1 MNDAEQHDVLKTDA
15 AKALV
20 AQAFATQTP
29 AAQASTPMPA
39 PAASPA
45 PEPLSELTEPML
57 EPRNSIFYE
66 DGSLFHT
73 KKGRAQACPQ
83 LSIPCADTHGH
94 IHCLSE
100 RTAASALARA
110 AYAGVGLL
118 ICPIDPLLDE
128 KTGVYTRETIDSWI
142 ETTRADAKALITE
155 AEHQGHA
162 YPHFSHV
169 SADAAPLRTPRT
181 HPLILD
187 HNYIIAGVHPYGASA
202 YSEEIHARLAHI
214 LESPY
219 CVGVGEI
226 GIDFGPYNT
235 TPVHDQIEA
244 FTRQYLLA
252 RALDLPT
259 ELHIRDRDVHD
270 SSAHDLCYSLLKT
283 HGVNP
288 RGVILHCFCS
298 TPEVMKPFCDLGVT
312 IAFGGVSTFASA
324 EYVRQA
330 LVSAPQRQIVT
341 ETDCPYMAP
350 VPLRGC
356 ENEPACVA
364 FTALAAAKARF
375 FAKHALE
382 APADLS
388 NCAYVPQ
395 DPAFYQEYAHM
406 WNNACRMFSLDDMC
420 IRL

>member
-1 MNDAEQHDVLKTDA
+1 MNDVEQHDVLKTDA
-15 AKALV
+15 AKASV

-29 AAQASTPMPA
+29 AAQAPTSA
-39 PAASPA
+39 PEPA
-45 PEPLSELTEPML
+45 PESLSELPEPML

-73 KKGRAQACPQ
+73 KKGRVQACPQ
-83 LSIPCADTHGH
+83 LSLPCADTHGH

-128 KTGVYTRETIDSWI
+128 KTGVYTRETIDTWI
-142 ETTRADAKALITE
+142 ETTRASASALITE
-155 AEHQGHA
+155 AEHQGRA
-162 YPHFSHV
+162 YPHFPYL
-169 SADAAPLRTPRT
+169 SAAHTTPLTPRKD
-181 HPLILD
+181 PLILD
-187 HNYIIAGVHPYGASA
+187 HNYVIAGVHPYGASA
-202 YSEEIHARLAHI
+202 YSDQIHARLAHI

-235 TPVHDQIEA
+235 TPAHDQIEA

-252 RALDLPT
+252 RELDLPT
-259 ELHIRDRDVHD
+259 ELHIRDRDVSD

-330 LVSAPQRQIVT
+330 LAQAPETCIVT

-375 FAKHALE
+375 FATHAHALS
-382 APADLS
+382 ADLHD
-388 NCAYVPQ
+388 CAYVLQ
-395 DPAFYQEYAHM
+395 DPAFYEEYAQM

-420 IRL
+420 IRS

>member
-1 MNDAEQHDVLKTDA
+1 MNDAEQNDTVKTDA
-15 AKALV
+15 AKAPAV
-20 AQAFATQTP
+20 QA
-29 AAQASTPMPA
+29 PA
-39 PAASPA
+39 PAPEASPA
-45 PEPLSELTEPML
+45 ALCESLPEPPAPKLK
-57 EPRNSIFYE
+57 PRNSIFYE

-73 KKGRAQACPQ
+73 KKGRAQALPQ
-83 LSIPCADTHGH
+83 LPAPCADTHGH

-128 KTGVYTRETIDSWI
+128 KTGVFTRETIDSWI
-142 ETTRADAKALITE
+142 ETTRAHTRALIAE

-162 YPHFSHV
+162 YPRFSYL
-169 SADAAPLRTPRT
+169 SADDATPQTLRT

-187 HNYIIAGVHPYGASA
+187 HTYVIAGVHPYGASA
-202 YSEEIHARLAHI
+202 YSDQIHARLAHI
-214 LESPY
+214 LESPH

-235 TPVHDQIEA
+235 TPAHDQIEA

-252 RALDLPT
+252 RELDLPT
-259 ELHIRDRDVHD
+259 ELHIRDRDVND
-270 SSAHDLCYSLLKT
+270 TSAHDLCYSLLKT

-330 LVSAPQRQIVT
+330 LTQAPRACIVT

-375 FAKHALE
+375 FAKHAHALS
-382 APADLS
+382 ADLHD
-388 NCAYVPQ
+388 CAYVPQ
-395 DPAFYQEYAHM
+395 DPAFYEEYAQM
-406 WNNACRMFSLDDMC
+406 WNNACRMFALDHIC
-420 IRL
+420 IRS

>member
-1 MNDAEQHDVLKTDA
+1 M
-15 AKALV
+15 
-20 AQAFATQTP
+20 
-29 AAQASTPMPA
+29 
-39 PAASPA
+39 
-45 PEPLSELTEPML
+45 
-57 EPRNSIFYE
+57 
-66 DGSLFHT
+66 
-73 KKGRAQACPQ
+73 
-83 LSIPCADTHGH
+83 
-94 IHCLSE
+94 
-100 RTAASALARA
+100 
-110 AYAGVGLL
+110 GLL

-128 KTGVYTRETIDSWI
+128 KTGVYTRETIDTWI
-142 ETTRADAKALITE
+142 ETTRASASALIAE
-155 AEHQGHA
+155 AEHQGRA

-169 SADAAPLRTPRT
+169 SADAAPLRTPRP

-375 FAKHALE
+375 FAKHAPE

-388 NCAYVPQ
+388 NCACVPQ

-406 WNNACRMFSLDDMC
+406 WNNACRMFSLDDIC

>member
-1 MNDAEQHDVLKTDA
+1 MNDVEQHDVLKTDA
-15 AKALV
+15 TQAPV

-29 AAQASTPMPA
+29 AAQAPTPA
-39 PAASPA
+39 
-45 PEPLSELTEPML
+45 L

-128 KTGVYTRETIDSWI
+128 KTGVYTRETIDTWI

-219 CVGVGEI
+219 CVGVGRLGSI
-226 GIDFGPYNT
+226 LAPT
-235 TPVHDQIEA
+235 TQLL
-244 FTRQYLLA
+244 FT
-252 RALDLPT
+252 
-259 ELHIRDRDVHD
+259 IR
-270 SSAHDLCYSLLKT
+270 
-283 HGVNP
+283 
-288 RGVILHCFCS
+288 
-298 TPEVMKPFCDLGVT
+298 
-312 IAFGGVSTFASA
+312 
-324 EYVRQA
+324 
-330 LVSAPQRQIVT
+330 
-341 ETDCPYMAP
+341 
-350 VPLRGC
+350 
-356 ENEPACVA
+356 
-364 FTALAAAKARF
+364 
-375 FAKHALE
+375 
-382 APADLS
+382 
-388 NCAYVPQ
+388 
-395 DPAFYQEYAHM
+395 
-406 WNNACRMFSLDDMC
+406 
-420 IRL
+420 

>member
-66 DGSLFHT
+66 DGSLIHT

-202 YSEEIHARLAHI
+202 YSEEIHVRLAHI

-219 CVGVGEI
+219 CVGVGRMGTI
-226 GIDFGPYNT
+226 LAPT
-235 TPVHDQIEA
+235 TQLL
-244 FTRQYLLA
+244 FT
-252 RALDLPT
+252 
-259 ELHIRDRDVHD
+259 IR
-270 SSAHDLCYSLLKT
+270 
-283 HGVNP
+283 
-288 RGVILHCFCS
+288 
-298 TPEVMKPFCDLGVT
+298 
-312 IAFGGVSTFASA
+312 
-324 EYVRQA
+324 
-330 LVSAPQRQIVT
+330 
-341 ETDCPYMAP
+341 
-350 VPLRGC
+350 
-356 ENEPACVA
+356 
-364 FTALAAAKARF
+364 
-375 FAKHALE
+375 
-382 APADLS
+382 
-388 NCAYVPQ
+388 
-395 DPAFYQEYAHM
+395 
-406 WNNACRMFSLDDMC
+406 
-420 IRL
+420 